1 MSNEQDVQEKRLNA
15 MKYKILKT
23 EQENLKTRE
32 KTTDQMVETIRRI
45 IMDEAKKRTSVS
57 FEEPQKWIFPVI
69 PIRMSPSSSVII
81 RSVKPHF
88 FRRSTGAFMAR

>member
-15 MKYKILKT
+15 MKYKILKA

-45 IMDEAKKRTSVS
+45 IMDEAKK
-57 FEEPQKWIFPVI
+57 KY
-69 PIRMSPSSSVII
+69 
-81 RSVKPHF
+81 
-88 FRRSTGAFMAR
+88 

>member
-15 MKYKILKT
+15 MKYKMLKA

-45 IMDEAKKRTSVS
+45 IMDEAKKNY
-57 FEEPQKWIFPVI
+57 
-69 PIRMSPSSSVII
+69 
-81 RSVKPHF
+81 
-88 FRRSTGAFMAR
+88 

>member
-15 MKYKILKT
+15 LKYKILKA

-45 IMDEAKKRTSVS
+45 IMDEAKKNY
-57 FEEPQKWIFPVI
+57 
-69 PIRMSPSSSVII
+69 
-81 RSVKPHF
+81 
-88 FRRSTGAFMAR
+88 

>member
-15 MKYKILKT
+15 MKHKILKA

-45 IMDEAKKRTSVS
+45 IMDEAKKNY
-57 FEEPQKWIFPVI
+57 
-69 PIRMSPSSSVII
+69 
-81 RSVKPHF
+81 
-88 FRRSTGAFMAR
+88 